1 MLWNL
6 GLERPPE
13 CGYLVGMI
21 ALSELRALP
30 VAERLQLV
38 EDLWDSIAEDQ
49 HSLPDHP
56 AVVEE
61 LRARKARFQ
70 ADPASGVAWEEAKQ
84 RIRSGRA

>member
-1 MLWNL
+1 
-6 GLERPPE
+6 
-13 CGYLVGMI
+13 MI

-30 VAERLQLV
+30 IAERLQLV

-56 AVVEE
+56 DVIAEI
-61 LRARKARFQ
+61 RARKARFE
-70 ADPASGVAWEEAKQ
+70 ANPSSGISWEEAKR